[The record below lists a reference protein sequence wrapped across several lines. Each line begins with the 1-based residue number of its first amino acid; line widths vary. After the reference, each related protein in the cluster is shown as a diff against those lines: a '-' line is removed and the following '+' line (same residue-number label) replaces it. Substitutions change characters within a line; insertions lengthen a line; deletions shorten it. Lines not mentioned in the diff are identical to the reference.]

1 MGKMAETG
9 LGMWRPALPL
19 AEDSPE
25 SPKICRSLAGMQEA
39 IKLSDTGEGGNEQPP
54 QGTMVLQ
61 AAVTAVD
68 FSVDRAG
75 QLANQL
81 EILRG
86 RLVMSSPETRAC
98 TLGVGTTAEEGPE
111 TCAMARPRLSLSR
124 LAMSSA
130 LGMGPALPSTPG
142 INQDCSLEDGDP
154 RQVRSKRG
162 VAWRC
167 RLPHTRL
174 LRGMMTLLGSA
185 RCGRFYHRV
194 LRRRQ
199 KVVVAG

>member
-1 MGKMAETG
+1 MDAGGIVECNAGRDEAGLRGELPGPGESCMGKMAETG

-25 SPKICRSLAGMQEA
+25 SPKICRSLAGMEEA

-86 RLVMSSPETRAC
+86 RLVMSSPETRA
-98 TLGVGTTAEEGPE
+98 
-111 TCAMARPRLSLSR
+111 
-124 LAMSSA
+124 
-130 LGMGPALPSTPG
+130 
-142 INQDCSLEDGDP
+142 
-154 RQVRSKRG
+154 
-162 VAWRC
+162 
-167 RLPHTRL
+167 
-174 LRGMMTLLGSA
+174 
-185 RCGRFYHRV
+185 
-194 LRRRQ
+194 
-199 KVVVAG
+199 